1 MLELCVDWKNP
12 GQAGAVYSEREGKP
26 ELAVRST
33 LRRGWFFGFLQ
44 FREMLLKLAAKTLAG
59 RAKRKA
65 DGYQGA
71 ELSDHG
77 ERRAERI
84 LEAGLEH
91 FGVRREELR
100 SAAKADRRKG
110 LVAALIQKETT
121 VRVDWI
127 SQRLSMG
134 ERSYCCRT
142 IRRTRE
148 MIESRKDWIGVTRKI
163 QEMSINHD

>member
-1 MLELCVDWKNP
+1 
-12 GQAGAVYSEREGKP
+12 
-26 ELAVRST
+26 
-33 LRRGWFFGFLQ
+33 
-44 FREMLLKLAAKTLAG
+44 MLLKLAAKTLAG

-77 ERRAERI
+77 ERRAEQI
-84 LEAGLEH
+84 LRAGLEH

-100 SAAKADRRKG
+100 SAAKADWRKG

-121 VRVDWI
+121 VRLDWI
-127 SQRLSMG
+127 SQRLNMG
-134 ERSYCCRT
+134 DRFSCCRT
-142 IRRTRE
+142 IGRTRE
-148 MIESRKDWIGVTRKI
+148 MMQRRKDWIRATKKI